1 MKLQAEYDAKLELA
15 RQFGEGE
22 EQLEKELADK
32 KAAIN
37 DKYRKAE
44 ADANKKAIEEE
55 QAAKTEALL
64 ATLDFAQQALSIV
77 NEFNSSLD
85 SEDEKTAKRR
95 FERGKKLQK
104 AGVIASTASA
114 VIAALAAPP
123 VGLGF
128 PAGLPGAAL
137 AAASGAL
144 QLRKINQQQFESGG
158 GGNEVEAPSR
168 TAAASIAQPSSQLTL
183 GTQGAFGQQSFAPA
197 ATAPTANG
205 GQSGQEPV
213 RAYVVSTEVTSA
225 QQLDSQLANQ
235 ATL

>member
-1 MKLQAEYDAKLELA
+1 MKRAELVKKYADKEQAEQDKRDADEAAKKQLLLEALASEEELELMKLQAEYDAKLELA

-37 DKYRKAE
+37 KKYRKAE

-55 QAAKTEALL
+55 QAAKNEALL
-64 ATLDFAQQALSIV
+64 STLDFAQQALSIV

-123 VGLGF
+123 VGLGV
-128 PAGLPGAAL
+128 PAGLPGAAPRPQ
-137 AAASGAL
+137 AVPFRSG
-144 QLRKINQQQFESGG
+144 RSINNSS
-158 GGNEVEAPSR
+158 SR
-168 TAAASIAQPSSQLTL
+168 
-183 GTQGAFGQQSFAPA
+183 
-197 ATAPTANG
+197 
-205 GQSGQEPV
+205 
-213 RAYVVSTEVTSA
+213 VVVVTK
-225 QQLDSQLANQ
+225 
-235 ATL
+235 